1 MTMTILTT
9 LGALITALI
18 AGALVAPPQERTA
31 RAVSRA
37 KWSGGVLWE
46 TRSFRPG
53 R

>member
-18 AGALVAPPQERTA
+18 TGAVVAPGQETA
-31 RAVSRA
+31 VRAEQTRRA
-37 KWSGGVLWE
+37 MSQ
-46 TRSFRPG
+46 TSSFGPG

>member
-18 AGALVAPPQERTA
+18 TGALVAPGQETAVRAQWAGRAMPQ
-31 RAVSRA
+31 
-37 KWSGGVLWE
+37 
-46 TRSFRPG
+46 TRSFGPG